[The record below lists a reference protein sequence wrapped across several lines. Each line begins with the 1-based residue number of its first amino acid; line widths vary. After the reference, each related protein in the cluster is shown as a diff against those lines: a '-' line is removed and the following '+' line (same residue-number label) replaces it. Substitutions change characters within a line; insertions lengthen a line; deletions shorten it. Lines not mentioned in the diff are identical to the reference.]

1 MLARDARYGYTGN
14 YIVDEYGNEIEQWVI

>member
-14 YIVDEYGNEIEQWVI
+14 YNVDEYGNEIEQ